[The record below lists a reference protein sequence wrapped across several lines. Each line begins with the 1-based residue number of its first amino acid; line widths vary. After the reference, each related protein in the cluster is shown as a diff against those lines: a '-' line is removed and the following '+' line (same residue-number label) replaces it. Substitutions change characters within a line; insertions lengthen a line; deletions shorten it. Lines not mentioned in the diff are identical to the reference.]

1 MTTEPHT
8 TPPAEERVE
17 RRRIQRRYLLFFTR
31 IFDRQT
37 GELVGN
43 LADITPQGAMII
55 TEKPLEVG
63 KHFRLRMDL
72 PEGFG
77 FTKSYLAFEGR
88 SVWCQPDVQPP
99 LWNTGFELVN
109 VCEADIPVILEINDR
124 YALRE

>member
-1 MTTEPHT
+1 MTTPSG
-8 TPPAEERVE
+8 EERVE
-17 RRRIQRRYLLFFTR
+17 RRRVQRRYLLFFTR
-31 IFDRQT
+31 IFDRLT

-55 TEKPLEVG
+55 AEKPLEVG
-63 KHFRLRMDL
+63 KHLRLRMDL

-77 FTKSYLAFEGR
+77 FSKSHLAFEGR

-99 LWNTGFELVN
+99 LWNIGFELEN
-109 VCEADIPVILEINDR
+109 VSEDDIPVILEINER